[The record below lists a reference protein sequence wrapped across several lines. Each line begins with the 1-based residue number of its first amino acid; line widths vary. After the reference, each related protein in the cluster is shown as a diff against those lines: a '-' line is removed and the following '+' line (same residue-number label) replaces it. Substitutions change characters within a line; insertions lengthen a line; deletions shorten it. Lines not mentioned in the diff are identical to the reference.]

1 LVYYLSMTEVQ
12 RLIQELNAKGWTV
25 ASIARGVEVSKNTI
39 HRWRSGQR
47 HPENAFGVVLAL
59 QQLLDQ
65 PVPRRRYRRRQVER

>member
-1 LVYYLSMTEVQ
+1 VNEVQ
-12 RLIQELNAKGWTV
+12 LLIEDLNAKGWTIT
-25 ASIARGVEVSKNTI
+25 SIARGVGVSKNTI

-65 PVPRRRYRRRQVER
+65 PVPQRRYIRRKRE